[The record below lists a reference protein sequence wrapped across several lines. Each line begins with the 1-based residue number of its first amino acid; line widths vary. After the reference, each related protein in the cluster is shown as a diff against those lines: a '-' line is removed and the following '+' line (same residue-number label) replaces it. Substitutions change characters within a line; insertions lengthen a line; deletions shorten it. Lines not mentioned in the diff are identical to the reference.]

1 MSARLGLPTLAVTA
15 FALGGLPL
23 SGCAQVDPYTR
34 TGMWQPGGV
43 NARNLAAMV
52 VQPTDLLRGRGSEQ
66 AQGVTST
73 SAVMRLLNGTP
84 TPLPTLSASS
94 APGSG
99 GTGGGGGAGGG
110 SGAGG
115 AAGGPASTA
124 GIGAN

>member
-1 MSARLGLPTLAVTA
+1 LALAVV
-15 FALGGLPL
+15 ALGGLPL

-52 VQPTDLLRGRGSEQ
+52 AEPTDLLRGRGSEQ

-84 TPLPTLSASS
+84 TPLPTLSATT

-99 GTGGGGGAGGG
+99 GGGGGGGGAGGG
-110 SGAGG
+110 GGGPGPAPGGGAGL
-115 AAGGPASTA
+115 